1 MLGGGL
7 AARLTSFSIL
17 VLAAIDLLKVEDLAE
32 FNPTFGERLN
42 KLTSSAGEG
51 VASISPVE
59 APFMAEAI

>member
-1 MLGGGL
+1 
-7 AARLTSFSIL
+7 

-51 VASISPVE
+51 VASILPVE